1 MGETVERQDSHGHSW
16 NENPATTQTMM
27 QKTTMNN
34 ERLATESIPAGE
46 ADRIRDLAAR
56 LQAKIIREN
65 RDGIMR
71 RDAHPKMHGV
81 VKAEFTVE
89 RDLPSQLQ
97 IGVFAHPKTF
107 QAWIRFSNQSPARG
121 PDSDRDIRG
130 MAIKLMGV
138 SGEKLLDQQKNEL
151 TQDFI
156 LISTDAFVTRD
167 VAQFDDLI
175 KAMTGSLWSK
185 ICFFG
190 LHWRVIRN
198 LVRSLR
204 KFANPLQI
212 RYFSTTPYLFGATAA
227 KYSAIPS
234 INRPDSVPL
243 HPADDYLR
251 AAMVAQLGRE
261 DALFDFTVQLQ
272 TDVESMPIED
282 PGRAWSE
289 SVSPYRKVATIR
301 ILRQEFD
308 SEEQRAFGEK
318 LSFTPWHSLPAHR
331 PLGGINRARR
341 IVYDLISTF
350 RHERNQV
357 PRQEPTS
364 WDIDQPQVGST
375 DPSAIMRNAVMLGTK
390 K

>member
-1 MGETVERQDSHGHSW
+1 MTKH
-16 NENPATTQTMM
+16 A
-27 QKTTMNN
+27 
-34 ERLATESIPAGE
+34 LATESIPAGE
-46 ADRIRDLAAR
+46 AGRIQDLAAR
-56 LQAKIIREN
+56 LKAKIIREN
-65 RDGIMR
+65 AHGIMR

-89 RDLPSQLQ
+89 PGLAPELQ
-97 IGVFAHPKTF
+97 IGLFSQPQTY
-107 QAWIRFSNQSPARG
+107 QAWIRFSNQSPSRG
-121 PDSDRDIRG
+121 PDSERDIRG

-138 SGEKLLDQQKNEL
+138 PGEKLLEQQKHAQ

-156 LISTDAFVTRD
+156 LISTDVFVTRD

-175 KAMTGSLWSK
+175 KAMTGSLWAK
-185 ICFFG
+185 VWFFG

-198 LVRSLR
+198 LVRSMR

-227 KYSAIPS
+227 KYSAIPR
-234 INRPDSVPL
+234 IDRPDTVPL
-243 HPADDYLR
+243 NPADDYLR
-251 AAMVAQLGRE
+251 TAMVNQLARE
-261 DALFDFTVQLQ
+261 EAVFDFAVQLQ
-272 TDVESMPIED
+272 TDAQAMPIED

-289 SVSPYRKVATIR
+289 AASPWRKIATIR

-308 SEEQRAFGEK
+308 SDEQRTFGEN

-341 IVYDLISTF
+341 IVYDLISAF
-350 RHERNQV
+350 RHEYNQA
-357 PRQEPTS
+357 PREEPTG
-364 WDIDQPQVGST
+364 WEFEQPQVGST
-375 DPSAIMRNAVMLGTK
+375 EPSAIMRNAVMLGTK